1 MHVSSGSVMN
11 GKPRL
16 QMDCLRIFGG
26 VEARCLALHPCQ
38 PVVAVV
44 PLMLSFDTSIIHNM
58 KQDRNDDLLHVPYL
72 LLKPAYWVLSNIS
85 VH

>member
-1 MHVSSGSVMN
+1 MN
-11 GKPRL
+11 GMPRL

-44 PLMLSFDTSIIHNM
+44 RLMLLFDIIHNM
-58 KQDRNDDLLHVPYL
+58 EQDCNDDVLHVPYPSL
-72 LLKPAYWVLSNIS
+72 NPAYWVLSNIS